1 MRARVVI
8 SLSILILLLM
18 LGACQGL
25 YLSSTAGP
33 TNISAVSEQATLDAV
48 EVSAL
53 IATYDAQ
60 RVVVTEQVYQEEDF
74 YWRQTWPI
82 IWVLLVILVI
92 LIGIIVYL
100 YIDHGERDLRERIE
114 FNKRLLR
121 SYRDQT
127 TFYQFVDTDK
137 ENRH

>member
-1 MRARVVI
+1 MRARVFI
-8 SLSILILLLM
+8 SLSILILLLS
-18 LGACQGL
+18 LGACQGI
-25 YLSSTAGP
+25 YLSSTTGP
-33 TNISAVSEQATLDAV
+33 NNISVVAEQATLNAV
-48 EVSAL
+48 EAPAL

-60 RVVVTEQVYQEEDF
+60 RVVVTEKVYQEEDF

-82 IWVLLVILVI
+82 IWVLLAILVC

-100 YIDHGERDLRERIE
+100 YIDHGERELRERIE
-114 FNKRLLR
+114 FNKHLLR
-121 SYRDQT
+121 SYRGQT